1 MESEKN
7 VIPVEGR
14 VIDETT
20 EPIKELVP
28 DEIIVVT
35 QLPIITEQLK
45 SVKAEIERRTKEVYS
60 VECTEENLKEVKA
73 LRAKFNKQNEQ
84 FEERRKLVKKAVLK
98 PYEDFETVYK
108 ECAAEVYRKAL
119 DYLDKKI
126 SDVETKL
133 TLEAE
138 NEIKAYFEECKSA
151 AGIDFIAFENAGIK
165 VTRSASKTKLKK
177 AVKEFVDKVK
187 NDNEMIQSQEYA
199 SEILVE
205 YRKYFDASKA
215 IMTVKERHE
224 KAEAIKKE
232 MLERQKEEQ
241 ARAEAQAKAEAE
253 AEAYAESSQSATV
266 LKPPVQQ
273 SVKKELKCHATFIL
287 KTENIEIMTDIL
299 RYAKSKGAEYEQLK
313 SNPNT

>member
-1 MESEKN
+1 MENEKKD

-20 EPIKELVP
+20 EATKELVP
-28 DEIIVVT
+28 EDIIVVT

-151 AGIDFIAFENAGIK
+151 VGIDFIAFENAGIK

-187 NDNEMIQSQEYA
+187 NDTEMIRSQEYA
-199 SEILVE
+199 SEILAE

-224 KAEAIKKE
+224 KAEAIEKE
-232 MLERQKEEQ
+232 MLERQKEDQ
-241 ARAEAQAKAEAE
+241 ARAEAQAKAEA
-253 AEAYAESSQSATV
+253 YSESSQSATV

>member
-1 MESEKN
+1 MESEKKD

-151 AGIDFIAFENAGIK
+151 VGIDFIAFENSGIK

-187 NDNEMIQSQEYA
+187 NDTEMIQSQEYA
-199 SEILVE
+199 SEILAE
-205 YRKYFDASKA
+205 YRKCFDASKA
-215 IMTVKERHE
+215 IMAVKERHE
-224 KAEAIKKE
+224 KAEAIEKE

-241 ARAEAQAKAEAE
+241 TRAEAQAKAEA
-253 AEAYAESSQSATV
+253 YTESSQSATV

-299 RYAKSKGAEYEQLK
+299 RYAKLKGAEYEQLK

>member
-1 MESEKN
+1 MENEKKD

-14 VIDETT
+14 VIGETT
-20 EPIKELVP
+20 KTIKELVP

-45 SVKAEIERRTKEVYS
+45 SVKAEIERYTKEVYS
-60 VECTEENLKEVKA
+60 IECTEENLKEVKA
-73 LRAKFNKQNEQ
+73 VRAKFNKQNEQ
-84 FEERRKLVKKAVLK
+84 FEERRKLVKKAILK

-126 SDVETKL
+126 LDVETKL
-133 TLEAE
+133 TLEAK

-151 AGIDFIAFENAGIK
+151 VGIDFIAFENAGIK

-187 NDNEMIQSQEYA
+187 NETEMIQSQEYA
-199 SEILVE
+199 SEILAE
-205 YRKYFDASKA
+205 YRKCFDASKA
-215 IMTVKERHE
+215 IMTVKELHE
-224 KAEAIKKE
+224 KAEAIEKE
-232 MLERQKEEQ
+232 MLERKKEEQ
-241 ARAEAQAKAEAE
+241 ARAEAQAKAEA
-253 AEAYAESSQSATV
+253 YAEPSQSAIV

>member
-151 AGIDFIAFENAGIK
+151 VGIDFIAFENAGIK

-187 NDNEMIQSQEYA
+187 NDTEMIQSQEYA
-199 SEILVE
+199 SEILAE

-224 KAEAIKKE
+224 KAEAIEKE

-241 ARAEAQAKAEAE
+241 ARAEAQAKV
-253 AEAYAESSQSATV
+253 EAYAESSQSTTV

>member
-1 MESEKN
+1 MENEKKD

-151 AGIDFIAFENAGIK
+151 VGIDFIAFENAGIK

-187 NDNEMIQSQEYA
+187 NDTEMIRSQEYA
-199 SEILVE
+199 SEILAE

-224 KAEAIKKE
+224 KAEAIEKE

-241 ARAEAQAKAEAE
+241 ARAEAQAKAEAYSE
-253 AEAYAESSQSATV
+253 LSQSATV

-313 SNPNT
+313 SNTNT

>member
-1 MESEKN
+1 MENEKKD

-151 AGIDFIAFENAGIK
+151 VGIDFIAFENAGIK

-187 NDNEMIQSQEYA
+187 NDTEMIRSQEYA
-199 SEILVE
+199 SEILAE

-224 KAEAIKKE
+224 KAEAIEKE

-241 ARAEAQAKAEAE
+241 ARAEAQAKV
-253 AEAYAESSQSATV
+253 EAYAESSQSTAV